1 MLGID
6 LFSGAG
12 GLTLGAKLA
21 GIEVIKAIEFDR
33 EACNTYS
40 YNNPDIDLI
49 NDDIRNVEDIALKT
63 KEPLVLFGG
72 PPCQGFS
79 TSNQR
84 NRSAKNQNN
93 WMFKEFIRFVHNLK
107 PQWILMENVKG
118 FYETAGGAFFAKTL
132 KLLELEGYNVQY
144 KILNASD
151 YGVPQSR
158 SRVFIVGS
166 LYKDR
171 NFEFPKKLVSRPV
184 CVSEALEDLPVLENG
199 AAKCTLPYK
208 KEAVSQY
215 AKQLRLKRDTSS
227 NHLVTRNSSLVVER
241 YSHIPQGGN
250 WENVPEE
257 LMGNYK
263 NRSRCHTGIYRRL
276 IANEPSIVI
285 GNFRKNMLIHPFED
299 RGLSVREA
307 ARLQSFPDSYEFRG
321 SIGFQQQQVG
331 NAVPPML
338 AKAVF
343 QAILHS

>member
-12 GLTLGAKLA
+12 GLTLGAKQA
-21 GIEVIKAIEFDR
+21 GIEVVKAIEFDR
-33 EACNTYS
+33 ESCNTYCH
-40 YNNPDIDLI
+40 NNPDVDLI
-49 NDDIRNVEDIALKT
+49 NEDIRNVKDLAVT
-63 KEPLVLFGG
+63 TNGPLILFGG

-84 NRSAKNQNN
+84 NRSVKNQNN
-93 WMFKEFIRFVHNLK
+93 WMFKEYVRFVHSLK

-132 KLLELEGYNVQY
+132 KLLEKEGYKLNY

-166 LYKDR
+166 LNKGID
-171 NFEFPKKLVSRPV
+171 FKFPEKSTAKPVSV
-184 CVSEALEDLPVLENG
+184 IEALDDLPVLDNG
-199 AAKCTLPYK
+199 AAKCILPYK
-208 KEAVSQY
+208 KEAESKF
-215 AKQLRLKRDTSS
+215 AKQLRLEKETSS
-227 NHLVTRNSSLVVER
+227 NNLVTRNSALVIER

-250 WENVPEE
+250 WENVPEG

-276 IANEPSIVI
+276 IADEPSVVI

-307 ARLQSFPDSYEFRG
+307 ARLQSFPDNYEFKG